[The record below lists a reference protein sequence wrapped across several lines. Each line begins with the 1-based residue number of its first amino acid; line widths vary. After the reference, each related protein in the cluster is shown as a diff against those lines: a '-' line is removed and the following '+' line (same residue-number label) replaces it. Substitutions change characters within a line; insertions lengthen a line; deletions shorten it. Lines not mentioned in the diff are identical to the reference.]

1 MRQYRDFENDP
12 VRFGYEEATKFLA
25 KLHAKHQHYV
35 PIVDSA
41 IYAPN
46 PENPDDAYPPYDRGV
61 EAKAFVLN
69 PDGSIY
75 YGAVWPGYTGCVSPH
90 VSCLATLFEADRQ
103 TYSIPRLGGCCSQRH
118 WRR

>member
-12 VRFGYEEATKFLA
+12 VRYSYDEGAKFLD
-25 KLHAKHQHYV
+25 KLHANHQRFV

-46 PENPDDAYPPYDRGV
+46 PNSPDDAYPPYERGL
-61 EAKAFVLN
+61 EANAFVLN

-75 YGAVWPGYTGCVSPH
+75 YGAVWPGFTGG
-90 VSCLATLFEADRQ
+90 LAFGPSRFL
-103 TYSIPRLGGCCSQRH
+103 S
-118 WRR
+118 